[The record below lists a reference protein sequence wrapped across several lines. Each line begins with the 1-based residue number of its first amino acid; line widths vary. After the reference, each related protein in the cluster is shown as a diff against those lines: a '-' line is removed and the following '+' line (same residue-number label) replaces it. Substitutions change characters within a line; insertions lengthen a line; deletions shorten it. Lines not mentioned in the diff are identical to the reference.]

1 MQKLSAKQEQFCRI
15 YKEGGDAFCASSE
28 AEFDFYTLEKG
39 SRLFY
44 VYLLID
50 PNDGQIFYVGKGKG
64 RRMFQHVRA
73 ALNGDVD
80 NSAKYDRIKQILDSG
95 QDVIHKIF
103 SLHEKEDDAFAVE
116 KMLIEEFAPLGLT
129 NIVHGVVTEN
139 QWVNRRAKILLET
152 LKPFEIW
159 AANARPDVIE
169 SCISLSGSMQA
180 FYDEVREMLE
190 DVVRRTE

>member
-1 MQKLSAKQEQFCRI
+1 MQKLSAKQEQFCRV
-15 YKEGGDAFCASSE
+15 YKEGLHAFSAAFE
-28 AEFDFYTLEKG
+28 ADFDFCTLEKG
-39 SRLFY
+39 SQLFY

-64 RRMFQHVRA
+64 RRMYQHVRA

-95 QDVIHKIF
+95 QDVVHKIF

-139 QWVNRRAKILLET
+139 QWVNRRAKILLEM
-152 LKPFEIW
+152 LKPFETW
-159 AANARPDVIE
+159 EAGASPDVVA
-169 SCISLSGSMQA
+169 SCISLCGSMQA
-180 FYDEVREMLE
+180 FYDEVRKTLE
-190 DVVRRTE
+190 DIVRRTE

>member
-1 MQKLSAKQEQFCRI
+1 MQKLSAKQEQFCRV
-15 YKEGGDAFCASSE
+15 YKESQNAFCASFE
-28 AEFDFYTLEKG
+28 ADLDFCTLEKG
-39 SRLFY
+39 SQLFY

-64 RRMFQHVRA
+64 RRMYQHVRA

-95 QDVIHKIF
+95 QDVVHKIF

-139 QWVNRRAKILLET
+139 QWVNRRAKILLEA
-152 LKPFEIW
+152 LKPFETW
-159 AANARPDVIE
+159 EANASPDVVA
-169 SCISLSGSMQA
+169 SCISLCGSMQA

-190 DVVRRTE
+190 DIVRRTE